1 MRSRRH
7 KTNFYRLRGEL
18 TDADALRRLCLFVA
32 WAASGVNRAAHAS
45 EDSFRAD
52 ANEGTQRLG
61 HGFFGWH
68 DEETKRSSS
77 LLWRAPQ
84 CVHPPALATAGSTA
98 VAGGIVP
105 GGVVRGGVVMD
116 SVEAD
121 GVAGVDE
128 DESVRGI
135 WATTEEMARTS
146 AVLLS
151 PPTLAVASA
160 NLSLA
165 SAWAA
170 RTAGAATDGRVTI
183 LAPRNGEDVVFE
195 ALVEKSMRV
204 AALVE
209 GYPLG
214 ESVGYACVFL
224 DGMYKGCSVDEHVE
238 IWIGDPGLD
247 YTWHVLEVR
256 LMNADQ
262 RQVAPSVCCQG
273 HRTHAPA
280 QTPTHIPHRLA
291 PSNIPAPPNAHIDT
305 STHAYVSDLG

>member
-1 MRSRRH
+1 
-7 KTNFYRLRGEL
+7 
-18 TDADALRRLCLFVA
+18 
-32 WAASGVNRAAHAS
+32 
-45 EDSFRAD
+45 
-52 ANEGTQRLG
+52 
-61 HGFFGWH
+61 
-68 DEETKRSSS
+68 
-77 LLWRAPQ
+77 
-84 CVHPPALATAGSTA
+84 
-98 VAGGIVP
+98 
-105 GGVVRGGVVMD
+105 MD

-214 ESVGYACVFL
+214 EAVGYACVFL

-273 HRTHAPA
+273 HCTHWPA

>member
-1 MRSRRH
+1 M
-7 KTNFYRLRGEL
+7 
-18 TDADALRRLCLFVA
+18 
-32 WAASGVNRAAHAS
+32 
-45 EDSFRAD
+45 
-52 ANEGTQRLG
+52 G